1 MSDEKSKKVITE
13 ITDEFEWWLG
23 KKRPFKINDE
33 YMLELI
39 FIDKKNLSAKIKI
52 TNLKEKKDD
61 GRSIS

>member
-1 MSDEKSKKVITE
+1 MSDDKSKKEIAK

-52 TNLKEKKDD
+52 TKLKEQGNDD
-61 GRSIS
+61 SSDS